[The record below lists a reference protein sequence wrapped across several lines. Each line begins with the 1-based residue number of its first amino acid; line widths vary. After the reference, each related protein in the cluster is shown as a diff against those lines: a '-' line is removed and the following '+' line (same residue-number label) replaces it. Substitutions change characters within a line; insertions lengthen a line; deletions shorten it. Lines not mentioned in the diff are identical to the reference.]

1 MKTRSRKQRGMTL
14 LEVLVAASL
23 LGLSFA
29 ALFSVFSVS
38 LRSIAR
44 IQVHA
49 RVAAFAEAQMNEL
62 LLTNPQPGQRLSAE
76 AANGMRW
83 EATTDLFDRLRP
95 ADEAARGPSVVRV
108 RLTVFWKGRRTE
120 QQYMVESLKLVMPP
134 PEARP

>member
-1 MKTRSRKQRGMTL
+1 MTL

-38 LRSIAR
+38 LRSIER
-44 IQVHA
+44 IQAHA

-62 LLTNPQPGQRLSAE
+62 LLTNPQPGGRLSGQG
-76 AANGMRW
+76 ANGMRW
-83 EATTDLFDRLRP
+83 EATTELFDRVRP
-95 ADEAARGPSVVRV
+95 APLSGEAAPGPSVVRL
-108 RLTVFWKGRRTE
+108 RLTVFWKGRKTE
-120 QQYMVESLKLVMPP
+120 QQYTLESLKLVMPP